1 MNTYHYGFVLCV
13 ALLLSACGGGGGGG
27 SAPSSGNPTL
37 SIALASDTPPPRVIA
52 GMAYQ
57 EVFAFT
63 MSNGA
68 TGTTA
73 GVKSVSVA
81 VTGDP
86 TLVAALSLQLTESGT
101 LVGSVEQVSGGR
113 ASFPNLSVNVAA
125 GSAKRFAVLVAVTGD
140 VSWNTGER
148 TKKMSFSISQSDV
161 VTEGTSTVSGSAT
174 SSPMY
179 RERGRIVFPLGM
191 QVDYFGT
198 GELHWTG
205 GNNIW
210 IGDME
215 TLTASALTNDIGD
228 IGQGGSGLFLP
239 RIRFGMTPSP
249 SFDRIAFGELNDGV
263 YNEVSGMPYSI
274 KTDGTDLVRHTPEI
288 CPADPSR
295 EMTYSPDGNFIV
307 YRTLCSQ
314 GPSGTG
320 GYIYRSD
327 IVAARTDGSTG
338 FRITSDEREDYS
350 PVVSADGTAVYFLSC
365 NFSSPNEC
373 KVYVVGVNL
382 AGGYATEAP
391 RVLVGNDWNWTA
403 LVHYYAP
410 PSEDYY
416 ISPSG
421 YFAKRWLSLSPDG
434 KKLLITFKRNNG
446 PSTMGIYDI
455 AGNTMT
461 EVGEGSSA
469 YWAQDGRIV
478 FFKPP
483 WREEDEREIS
493 WKQSDDPIPAYFME
507 GDGSNVRDASGICLG
522 ANWQSCAFGLP
533 LLPAL

>member
-1 MNTYHYGFVLCV
+1 MNTYQYGFILFI

-27 SAPSSGNPTL
+27 GSAPPPGNPTL

-52 GMAYQ
+52 GTAYQ

-68 TGTTA
+68 TGTAAT
-73 GVKSVSVA
+73 VKSVSVA

-86 TLVAALSLQLTESGT
+86 ALIAVLSLQLTNSGT
-101 LVGSVEQVSGGR
+101 PIGTLQQVSGGR
-113 ASFPNLSVNVAA
+113 ASFSNLSVNVAA

-148 TKKMSFSISQSDV
+148 TKKVSFLISQSDV
-161 VTEGTSTVSGSAT
+161 VTEGTSTVSGSAA

-179 RERGRIVFPLGM
+179 RERGRIVFPLGV

-198 GELHWTG
+198 GVLHWTG
-205 GNNIW
+205 ENNIW

-215 TLTASALTNDIGD
+215 TLTAVALTNDIG
-228 IGQGGSGLFLP
+228 QVGGGISFP

-249 SFDRIAFGELNDGV
+249 SFDRIAFGELNDDV
-263 YNEVSGMPYSI
+263 YNEIYGMPYSI
-274 KTDGTDLVRHTPEI
+274 KTDGTNLVRHTPWI
-288 CPADPSR
+288 CPSTPSG

-307 YRTLCSQ
+307 YRTMCYQQ
-314 GPSGTG
+314 GVDV
-320 GYIYRSD
+320 YRSD
-327 IVAARTDGSTG
+327 IVAARADGSTG

-365 NFSSPNEC
+365 NYSSPNEC
-373 KVYVVGVNL
+373 KVYVVGVNF

-410 PSEDYY
+410 PSEDYF

-421 YFAKRWLSLSPDG
+421 YFNKRWLSLSPDG
-434 KKLLITFKRNNG
+434 KKLLVTFKKNNG
-446 PSTMGIYDI
+446 PSTMGVYDI

-461 EVGEGSSA
+461 EVGKGSSA

-483 WREEDEREIS
+483 WREEDEQSIT
-493 WKQSDDPIPAYFME
+493 WKQSDAPIPAYFME